1 MNRYF
6 IHNSANDSNKLEV
19 FHYLKNNFQS
29 QTKIIINDI
38 STLVGPD
45 SEIFFFVPSSKI
57 TSIEIENSKKESE
70 ESAKA
75 KLISDIDSY
84 VVSDISENEIFIY
97 RKNNLN
103 LALLVEKTYLNLIS
117 NQLRLTGAKIYIY
130 PEHFLAYAKNEMSI
144 LELFGR
150 FIFSFGKGEGF
161 SEYKENIKKYLE
173 LIKDSRKDFLPKLFS
188 TDKEIIAFFKD
199 SKPKDTNINLL
210 HLDFLKSYLFFPNL
224 YISGFHF
231 EYWIKR
237 YQINKF
243 DISIAIA
250 VITLLVI
257 YPISATFLNNA
268 YTEEYKDETI
278 KLFKEINP
286 NINRVVNPRRQ
297 IDEVITSYNLEQAS
311 QLSIA
316 GLDSIKRLDIPE
328 ITKVDLDVNNSE
340 AFLVVEKLAA
350 NKYKFLTNLMP
361 QANIVL
367 INEEIETIDGMVSG
381 SILVGLGN

>member
-1 MNRYF
+1 M
-6 IHNSANDSNKLEV
+6 
-19 FHYLKNNFQS
+19 
-29 QTKIIINDI
+29 
-38 STLVGPD
+38 
-45 SEIFFFVPSSKI
+45 
-57 TSIEIENSKKESE
+57 
-70 ESAKA
+70 
-75 KLISDIDSY
+75 
-84 VVSDISENEIFIY
+84 
-97 RKNNLN
+97 
-103 LALLVEKTYLNLIS
+103 
-117 NQLRLTGAKIYIY
+117 
-130 PEHFLAYAKNEMSI
+130 
-144 LELFGR
+144 
-150 FIFSFGKGEGF
+150 
-161 SEYKENIKKYLE
+161 
-173 LIKDSRKDFLPKLFS
+173 
-188 TDKEIIAFFKD
+188 
-199 SKPKDTNINLL
+199 
-210 HLDFLKSYLFFPNL
+210 
-224 YISGFHF
+224 
-231 EYWIKR
+231 
-237 YQINKF
+237 
-243 DISIAIA
+243 
-250 VITLLVI
+250 I

>member
-1 MNRYF
+1 M
-6 IHNSANDSNKLEV
+6 
-19 FHYLKNNFQS
+19 
-29 QTKIIINDI
+29 
-38 STLVGPD
+38 
-45 SEIFFFVPSSKI
+45 
-57 TSIEIENSKKESE
+57 
-70 ESAKA
+70 
-75 KLISDIDSY
+75 
-84 VVSDISENEIFIY
+84 
-97 RKNNLN
+97 
-103 LALLVEKTYLNLIS
+103 
-117 NQLRLTGAKIYIY
+117 RLTGAKIYIY

>member
-1 MNRYF
+1 M
-6 IHNSANDSNKLEV
+6 
-19 FHYLKNNFQS
+19 
-29 QTKIIINDI
+29 
-38 STLVGPD
+38 
-45 SEIFFFVPSSKI
+45 
-57 TSIEIENSKKESE
+57 
-70 ESAKA
+70 
-75 KLISDIDSY
+75 
-84 VVSDISENEIFIY
+84 
-97 RKNNLN
+97 
-103 LALLVEKTYLNLIS
+103 
-117 NQLRLTGAKIYIY
+117 
-130 PEHFLAYAKNEMSI
+130 
-144 LELFGR
+144 
-150 FIFSFGKGEGF
+150 
-161 SEYKENIKKYLE
+161 
-173 LIKDSRKDFLPKLFS
+173 
-188 TDKEIIAFFKD
+188 
-199 SKPKDTNINLL
+199 
-210 HLDFLKSYLFFPNL
+210 
-224 YISGFHF
+224 
-231 EYWIKR
+231 
-237 YQINKF
+237 
-243 DISIAIA
+243 
-250 VITLLVI
+250 I
-257 YPISATFLNNA
+257 YPISATFLNNT

>member
-1 MNRYF
+1 M
-6 IHNSANDSNKLEV
+6 
-19 FHYLKNNFQS
+19 
-29 QTKIIINDI
+29 
-38 STLVGPD
+38 
-45 SEIFFFVPSSKI
+45 
-57 TSIEIENSKKESE
+57 
-70 ESAKA
+70 
-75 KLISDIDSY
+75 
-84 VVSDISENEIFIY
+84 
-97 RKNNLN
+97 
-103 LALLVEKTYLNLIS
+103 
-117 NQLRLTGAKIYIY
+117 
-130 PEHFLAYAKNEMSI
+130 
-144 LELFGR
+144 
-150 FIFSFGKGEGF
+150 
-161 SEYKENIKKYLE
+161 YK
-173 LIKDSRKDFLPKLFS
+173 R
-188 TDKEIIAFFKD
+188 
-199 SKPKDTNINLL
+199 
-210 HLDFLKSYLFFPNL
+210 
-224 YISGFHF
+224 
-231 EYWIKR
+231 
-237 YQINKF
+237 Q
-243 DISIAIA
+243 